1 MFITIISVILLL
13 FLASFFVSVKF
24 SGPGASNRKHVEKSN
39 ESGEIPPPSSGLAR
53 FEEMRFDFLR
63 FSEFFF
69 LNKRPYGVNN
79 PINSPQG
86 SINTQ
91 AGAHEIGVFD
101 SEDSEACKLACEDD
115 EDCNAYSHGE
125 NAGINQCSK
134 FDVYSP
140 NAIESTGADSI
151 GYVFRPSDSWA
162 VTDLSNLPKNKN
174 FFKDVANITLLLK
187 SKVQALNVKSQ
198 MILNTDNVKYCY
210 DIEPVS
216 TPSANYL
223 EARQIAIDSAERAIE
238 FFLFSKNVQY
248 PKKVELALA
257 CINLLLN
264 DLDNTLFG
272 GNSEKL
278 TKRQEIMS
286 TIALSGLDVA
296 NVKYRALLDAMQKYD
311 NDENGYLTREEYKK
325 MIQENNSYI
334 FSIDNSELT
343 EKELS
348 SNNDG
353 CLNNEDVDYYVNTF
367 FNDYDHDRDNRVYPI
382 DLLEGLDNLLNLLT
396 PPSNCFMY

>member
-1 MFITIISVILLL
+1 M
-13 FLASFFVSVKF
+13 
-24 SGPGASNRKHVEKSN
+24 
-39 ESGEIPPPSSGLAR
+39 
-53 FEEMRFDFLR
+53 
-63 FSEFFF
+63 
-69 LNKRPYGVNN
+69 
-79 PINSPQG
+79 
-86 SINTQ
+86 
-91 AGAHEIGVFD
+91 
-101 SEDSEACKLACEDD
+101 
-115 EDCNAYSHGE
+115 
-125 NAGINQCSK
+125 
-134 FDVYSP
+134 
-140 NAIESTGADSI
+140 
-151 GYVFRPSDSWA
+151 
-162 VTDLSNLPKNKN
+162 
-174 FFKDVANITLLLK
+174 
-187 SKVQALNVKSQ
+187 
-198 MILNTDNVKYCY
+198 
-210 DIEPVS
+210 
-216 TPSANYL
+216 
-223 EARQIAIDSAERAIE
+223 
-238 FFLFSKNVQY
+238 QY

-367 FNDYDHDRDNRVYPI
+367 FNDYDHDRDGRVYPL